1 MKLLILSHEYPPIGG
16 GGANAC
22 FFLARQFAQSGNT
35 VDILTAMY
43 ESLPKVEKTESG
55 VNIYRVKC
63 RRKKKEKSSFME
75 MLSFLCG
82 AWRMAERME
91 NEKKYDKCL
100 VFFGIP
106 SGPIALH
113 LKKKY
118 GLPYVVRFGGGDIPG
133 AQKRFKYIYKVVSPV
148 LRKIWREADAL
159 IANSEGLKKRAQRFE
174 SRYEISVIE
183 NGVDD
188 SFFCPL
194 DGNKEQDGMLKILFV
209 SRLIEGKGLQFV
221 IPDIKEVNESVIKE
235 GKKGIK
241 LLIVGDGPFR
251 QTLENLIKEHGAE
264 QIVSFEGRKDKDE
277 VREYYRDA
285 DIFILPSLSEG
296 MPNVVLEAM
305 ASGLPIV
312 MTPCEGSKELI
323 NGNGIIKK
331 PAEFCEALI
340 KMCTSD
346 EKRRQM
352 GVNSRKLVQECF
364 EWEQIAERYLAL
376 IAKGTV

>member
-1 MKLLILSHEYPPIGG
+1 MKILIISHEYPPIGG

-22 FFLARQFAQSGNT
+22 FFLARQFAQSGND

-43 ESLPKVEKTESG
+43 EGLPKTEKTESG
-55 VNIYRVKC
+55 VKIYRVNCK
-63 RRKKKEKSSFME
+63 RKNKEKSSFAE
-75 MLSFLCG
+75 MLSFLCS
-82 AWRMAERME
+82 AWHKAEKMASA
-91 NEKKYDKCL
+91 NHYDKCL

-133 AQKRFKYIYKVVSPV
+133 AQKRFKYIYKVISPI
-148 LRKIWREADAL
+148 LRKIWGEADAL
-159 IANSEGLKKRAQRFE
+159 IANSVGLKKRAQRFE
-174 SRYEISVIE
+174 NRYEIQVIE

-188 SFFCPL
+188 QFFCPS
-194 DGNKEQDGMLKILFV
+194 DIKKEDSTLKILFV
-209 SRLIEGKGLQFV
+209 SRLIEGKGLQFI
-221 IPDIKEVNESVIKE
+221 IPNIRDINDEVVKK

-241 LLIVGDGPFR
+241 LLIVGDGPYR
-251 QTLENLIKEHGAE
+251 QTLETLTKENGADC
-264 QIVSFEGRKDKDE
+264 IVSFEGRKNKDE
-277 VREYYRDA
+277 VGEYYRSA
-285 DIFILPSLSEG
+285 DLFILPSLSEG

-323 NGNGIIKK
+323 DGNGIISKHDG
-331 PAEFCEALI
+331 FGEALI

-346 EKRRQM
+346 DQRTRM
-352 GVNSRKLVQECF
+352 GQNSRKLVQECF
-364 EWEQIAERYLAL
+364 RWELIAQRYLAL
-376 IAKGTV
+376 MGERND